1 MDPIIWIAAAVLLLF
16 IVFRFIFKLTGLIIK
31 LILLAGT
38 GFALWW
44 VFSGL

>member
-31 LILLAGT
+31 LILLAAIGL
-38 GFALWW
+38 ALWW
-44 VFSGL
+44 IFSGL